1 MEISDWK
8 RQLFPGRHLEPR
20 AHRHSP
26 ISYTAVLGSPQINSR
41 WQEGAMQ
48 NRQELS
54 AITPGRGGRNDFCEC
69 EHSEGERSG
78 LMDVVKSGFDSLFQ
92 PL

>member
-1 MEISDWK
+1 MEISNWK

-20 AHRHSP
+20 AHRHSLT
-26 ISYTAVLGSPQINSR
+26 SYTAVLGSPQINSR